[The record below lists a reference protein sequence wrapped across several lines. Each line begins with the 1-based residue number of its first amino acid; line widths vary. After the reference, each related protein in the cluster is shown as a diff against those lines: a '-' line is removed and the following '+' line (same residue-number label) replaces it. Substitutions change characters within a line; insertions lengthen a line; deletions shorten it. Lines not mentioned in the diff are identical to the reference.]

1 MQSSMSPAQQYQ
13 ASQSFFLPSTP
24 GSMPLPHQHVSPFS
38 YTPPSVHS
46 HTKYSPHFSPVRP
59 EPLAATGSWTGHS
72 QISSPAS
79 LDSAGDTS
87 SPSSPLSPGSR
98 QEQWYQ
104 PHTTFYNNNP
114 NFPPPNTVAPPS
126 ELHPTHRPDAVFGG
140 GAHRLTGPPVRGGL
154 EMVQETRETYTARQ
168 YGGSS
173 NTVTPLNT
181 SSYSMVH
188 SPAILSRAGLLRL
201 SKIRQ
206 MTGSN
211 LAGSCPSYGSMMSPQ
226 ESQFSL
232 HITELLNRLGISET
246 ELILKTTRELNK
258 FLKVILC
265 S

>member
-98 QEQWYQ
+98 QEQWYG

-126 ELHPTHRPDAVFGG
+126 ELHPTHRPNAVFGG
-140 GAHRLTGPPVRGGL
+140 GAHRLT
-154 EMVQETRETYTARQ
+154 
-168 YGGSS
+168 S
-173 NTVTPLNT
+173 PLNT
-181 SSYSMVH
+181 SLYSMVH
-188 SPAILSRAGLLRL
+188 SPATLSGAG
-201 SKIRQ
+201 
-206 MTGSN
+206 
-211 LAGSCPSYGSMMSPQ
+211 
-226 ESQFSL
+226 
-232 HITELLNRLGISET
+232 LLNRLGISET
-246 ELILKTTRELNK
+246 ELILKTTRELSK